1 MVVVSGIVKNNRLEY
16 IYIIVTPDGEGHNQ
30 NNNTTFTDFQAS
42 HNTHIHPQITHTR
55 IHTQTLKQLA
65 EPPHT

>member
-16 IYIIVTPDGEGHNQ
+16 IYNSDGEGHNQ
-30 NNNTTFTDFQAS
+30 NNNTMFTDFQAS
-42 HNTHIHPQITHTR
+42 HNTHIHQQITHTR